1 MSSCDCFSASSLS
14 IFDTTIA
21 SLSRFYRRTNQLS
34 LIFFEILYPV
44 CMDPIWRRQLLKGL
58 LWKVYWKQWSYKNNL
73 LILFSVNFL
82 RAWCRGWLSEVF
94 SRMLLGYIY
103 FSWVNMNRKL
113 LREIAINLFRKL
125 IKPYLLSTL
134 SKQCLYVFICF
145 KNSVLLPF
153 TIIILIKVL
162 VRDRKITE
170 PA

>member
-1 MSSCDCFSASSLS
+1 
-14 IFDTTIA
+14 
-21 SLSRFYRRTNQLS
+21 
-34 LIFFEILYPV
+34 
-44 CMDPIWRRQLLKGL
+44 
-58 LWKVYWKQWSYKNNL
+58 
-73 LILFSVNFL
+73 
-82 RAWCRGWLSEVF
+82 
-94 SRMLLGYIY
+94 MLLGYIY
-103 FSWVNMNRKL
+103 FSWVNMNGKL